1 MNQELEE
8 AILESSVPEEKF
20 DAKAIEEEMIKIAE
34 NRAQDPGETAAMVY
48 HMYRP
53 EFIKRAVKLSSR
65 AKSRLIA
72 MLVQYPL
79 NGNDIKFS
87 SELEKECYFFAD
99 SMIQAKFVL
108 MMDTYKNSAEEMVQA
123 QDEFIFGKPDKDGI
137 CDTNVF
143 INDEGQLETKS
154 ELNNGGE

>member
-1 MNQELEE
+1 MNQELEQ
-8 AILESSVPEEKF
+8 AILESSEPIEKF

-53 EFIKRAVKLSSR
+53 EFVNRVTKLSSR

-87 SELEKECYFFAD
+87 SELEKECYFFAS
-99 SMIQAKFVL
+99 SMIEAKFVL
-108 MMDTYKNSAEEMVQA
+108 MLDQYKEGAEELVKA
-123 QDEFIFGKPDKDGI
+123 QDEFIFNKEEVENLVK
-137 CDTNVF
+137 
-143 INDEGQLETKS
+143 EGE
-154 ELNNGGE
+154 

>member
-1 MNQELEE
+1 MNEELEN
-8 AILESSVPEEKF
+8 AILESSVPTEEVEKF

-53 EFIKRAVKLSSR
+53 EYIKRVTKLSSR
-65 AKSRLIA
+65 AKSRLLA

-79 NGNDIKFS
+79 NGDNVKFS
-87 SELEKECYFFAD
+87 SELEKETYFFAD

-108 MMDTYKNSAEEMVQA
+108 MMDSYKDAATELVQA
-123 QDEFIFGKPDKDGI
+123 QDEFIFNKEEAESLAK
-137 CDTNVF
+137 
-143 INDEGQLETKS
+143 EGETS
-154 ELNNGGE
+154 EE

>member
-1 MNQELEE
+1 MSEALEE
-8 AILESSVPEEKF
+8 TTVQEEKF
-20 DAKAIEEEMIKIAE
+20 DAKAIEQDMIDIAQ
-34 NRAQDPGETAAMVY
+34 NRAQDPSETAAMVY

-53 EFIKRAVKLSSR
+53 EFIKRVATLSSR

-108 MMDTYKNSAEEMVQA
+108 MMDTYKDAAQEMVNA
-123 QDEFIFGKPDKDGI
+123 QDEFIFNKEEAEK
-137 CDTNVF
+137 
-143 INDEGQLETKS
+143 
-154 ELNNGGE
+154 LNKEEE

>member
-1 MNQELEE
+1 MNSDLEE
-8 AILESSVPEEKF
+8 AILESSVPTEEVEKF

-53 EFIKRAVKLSSR
+53 EYIKRVTKLSSR
-65 AKSRLIA
+65 AKSRLLA

-79 NGNDIKFS
+79 NGNEIKFS
-87 SELEKECYFFAD
+87 SELEKEVYFFAD

-108 MMDTYKNSAEEMVQA
+108 MLDQYKEGAEGLVKA
-123 QDEFIFGKPDKDGI
+123 QDEFIFNKEEAEKM
-137 CDTNVF
+137 VKE
-143 INDEGQLETKS
+143 DEAV
-154 ELNNGGE
+154 